1 MWSKCFRN
9 SDQRTHKSLLGLY
22 PLRICSVPTRA
33 NIKIHGFINT
43 YIYIYIFYC
52 KKSVRCTAE
61 EQKSTVGKV
70 IGLVR
75 MANGE

>member
-1 MWSKCFRN
+1 MLCPYEGK
-9 SDQRTHKSLLGLY
+9 HKDSWIY
-22 PLRICSVPTRA
+22 
-33 NIKIHGFINT
+33 KYIH
-43 YIYIYIFYC
+43 IYIYIFYC